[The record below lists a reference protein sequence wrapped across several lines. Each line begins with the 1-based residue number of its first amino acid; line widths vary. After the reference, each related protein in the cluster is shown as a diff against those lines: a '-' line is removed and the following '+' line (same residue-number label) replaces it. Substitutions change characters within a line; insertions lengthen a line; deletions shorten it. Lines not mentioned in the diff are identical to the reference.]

1 VFGFVSKSG
10 SISIHRFTCRN
21 ATHLLATNPDRIVQV
36 EWSRQKD
43 VQFVTA
49 LRIIGEDRVGMISDI
64 TTVISKSLKT
74 NIRSI
79 TVDTDDG
86 IFEGTIVLF
95 VSDLDHLH
103 RLISRVKRVAGVHGV
118 FRFEQVGEET

>member
-1 VFGFVSKSG
+1 
-10 SISIHRFTCRN
+10 
-21 ATHLLATNPDRIVQV
+21 
-36 EWSRQKD
+36 
-43 VQFVTA
+43 
-49 LRIIGEDRVGMISDI
+49 MISDI
-64 TTVISKSLKT
+64 TTVISKNLKT

-79 TVDTDDG
+79 TVDSEDG

-118 FRFEQVGEET
+118 FRFEEIGDES